1 MPQVRFLW
9 VDTSCMT
16 TFHSQD
22 YDQPTAI
29 ARRLDMRRSGDGA
42 RWGVGLIACC
52 LVLAVGCHS
61 RKASIWNPDR
71 VPAPVAKIAAIAQ
84 KGQQALE
91 VTPADLPFEQ
101 SPSNVSSPNRVDSVS
116 VEVDSSTSHQ
126 SPTVVASAA
135 FLVEST
141 NSPAASYSL
150 VDLEELALANNP
162 AIRSAEALSR
172 KAAGLQNQVGTRPN
186 PTLGYFGQ
194 QLADRGTDQQGVF
207 FEQEFVRG
215 NKLELNRDVLRRTLS
230 AQQWEAETQRQRVL
244 TDVRTLFYEALG
256 AQQQLEAIREFEAVA
271 KKGVDV
277 AIERKNAEEGTAI
290 EVLQSETLLSEIS
303 LAAEQA
309 AASFR
314 GAWEQLTQVAGIPG
328 ATPVHLE
335 SDERIQDSVPDWNA
349 MLEAM
354 ISKSPEY
361 AVANAMVC
369 EKLAILKRQQAQ
381 YIPNVSTQLGTGY
394 DNGTD
399 SGMINVQVGAPIPVI
414 NKNQGN
420 IAAAHAD
427 YTRAVENVK
436 RVRLSIGSRLA
447 KASQGIEASS
457 AAVKRYNE
465 EILPKAKKSLDL
477 SEEVYRAGEL
487 DFLQVLVVRRVYFE
501 SKIKAIQARAQ
512 LAQSLAIVD
521 GMLLSG
527 GLEPSQDFTDG
538 DGLRSQSFGGQ

>member
-1 MPQVRFLW
+1 LPQVRFLW
-9 VDTSCMT
+9 VDTSGMAPYQPLNH
-16 TFHSQD
+16 FHQ
-22 YDQPTAI
+22 TAN
-29 ARRLDMRRSGDGA
+29 ARKLDLLRCGGGA
-42 RWGVGLIACC
+42 DWSFGWITCC
-52 LVLAVGCHS
+52 LLLTAGCHS
-61 RKASIWNPDR
+61 RQANVWNPDQI
-71 VPAPVAKIAAIAQ
+71 PAPVAKIAAIAQ
-84 KGQQALE
+84 SGPQTLQI
-91 VTPADLPFEQ
+91 TPAGLPFEK
-101 SPSNVSSPNRVDSVS
+101 SPSNLSSSNRVDLAS
-116 VEVDSSTSHQ
+116 VEVDSSTSHP

-141 NSPAASYSL
+141 NNPAASYAL
-150 VDLEELALANNP
+150 ADLEELALANNP
-162 AIRSAEALSR
+162 AIRSADALSR
-172 KAAGLQNQVGTRPN
+172 KAAGLQNQVGMRPN
-186 PTLGYFGQ
+186 PTLGYYGQ
-194 QLADRGTDQQGVF
+194 QLANRGTDQQGVF
-207 FEQEFVRG
+207 YEQEFVRG
-215 NKLELNRDVLRRTLS
+215 NKLELNREVLRRTLS
-230 AQQWEAETQRQRVL
+230 AQQWESETQRQRVL

-256 AQQQLEAIREFEAVA
+256 AQQQLEAIRDFESVA

-290 EVLQSETLLSEIS
+290 EVLQSETLWSEIS

-309 AASFR
+309 AAAFR

-328 ATPVHLE
+328 AAPLYLN
-335 SDERIQDSVPDWNA
+335 SDDRVQDSVPDCNA

-354 ISKSPEY
+354 IAKSPEY
-361 AVANAMVC
+361 AVANSIVC
-369 EKLAILKRQQAQ
+369 EKQAILRRQQAQ

-414 NKNQGN
+414 NKNHGN

-427 YTRAVENVK
+427 YVRAVENVK

-447 KASQGIEASS
+447 KVSQEIEASS
-457 AAVKRYNE
+457 AAVRRYDE

-512 LAQSLAIVD
+512 LAQSLAIID

-527 GLEPSQDFTDG
+527 GLEPSQDFTEG
-538 DGLRSQSFGGQ
+538 DGLRGQSFGGQ

>member
-1 MPQVRFLW
+1 ME
-9 VDTSCMT
+9 TY
-16 TFHSQD
+16 HSQD
-22 YDQPTAI
+22 HHQPTTR
-29 ARRLDMRRSGDGA
+29 ARVLDITRYVDGV
-42 RWGVGLIACC
+42 RWSVACIACC
-52 LVLAVGCHS
+52 LALVGGCHA
-61 RKASIWNPDR
+61 RKTSIWNPDR
-71 VPAPVAKIAAIAQ
+71 VPAPVAKIASTAQ
-84 KGQQALE
+84 NSPQTLDA
-91 VTPADLPFEQ
+91 TPADLPFEQ
-101 SPSNVSSPNRVDSVS
+101 SPSYVSSSNRVDLASVD
-116 VEVDSSTSHQ
+116 VNSSTSQQ
-126 SPTVVASAA
+126 SPTVLASAA
-135 FLVEST
+135 FLVET
-141 NSPAASYSL
+141 KNSPSGSYSL
-150 VDLEELALANNP
+150 VDLEELALENNP

-172 KAAGLQNQVGTRPN
+172 KAAGLQNQVGMRPN

-207 FEQEFVRG
+207 FEQEFIRG
-215 NKLELNRDVLRRTLS
+215 NKLQLNRDVLRRTLS

-309 AASFR
+309 AAAFR

-328 ATPVHLE
+328 AEPLHLE
-335 SDERIQDSVPDWNA
+335 SDERTVDSVPDWNA

-354 ISKSPEY
+354 ISKSPEN
-361 AVANAMVC
+361 AVANAIVC

-381 YIPNVSTQLGTGY
+381 YIPNLSTQLGTGY

-399 SGMINVQVGAPIPVI
+399 SGMLNVQVGAPIPI
-414 NKNQGN
+414 NNKNQGN

-457 AAVKRYNE
+457 AAVKRYDE

-538 DGLRSQSFGGQ
+538 DGLRSQTFGGQ

>member
-1 MPQVRFLW
+1 MAPYYPQNHV
-9 VDTSCMT
+9 
-16 TFHSQD
+16 HH
-22 YDQPTAI
+22 TAN
-29 ARRLDMRRSGDGA
+29 ARKLDLLRCDG
-42 RWGVGLIACC
+42 GVNWSAGWITCC
-52 LVLAVGCHS
+52 LLLAAGCHS
-61 RKASIWNPDR
+61 RKSNVWNPDQI
-71 VPAPVAKIAAIAQ
+71 PAPVAKIAAIAQ
-84 KGQQALE
+84 SGERTLE
-91 VTPADLPFEQ
+91 VTPTSEVAPTATPFEQ
-101 SPSNVSSPNRVDSVS
+101 SLPKDSSSNSVSSLNRVTVASS
-116 VEVDSSTSHQ
+116 EVASSTSNS

-135 FLVEST
+135 FLVES
-141 NSPAASYSL
+141 NASPAASYAL

-162 AIRSAEALSR
+162 AIRSADALSR
-172 KAAGLQNQVGTRPN
+172 KAAGLQNQVGMRPN

-194 QLADRGTDQQGVF
+194 QLANRGTDQQGVF
-207 FEQEFVRG
+207 YEQEFVRG
-215 NKLELNRDVLRRTLS
+215 NKLELNREVLRRTLS
-230 AQQWEAETQRQRVL
+230 AQQWESETQRQRVL

-256 AQQQLEAIREFEAVA
+256 AQQQLEAIRDFESVA

-309 AASFR
+309 AAAFR
-314 GAWEQLTQVAGIPG
+314 GAWEQLAQVAGIPG
-328 ATPVHLE
+328 AAPLPLT
-335 SDERIQDSVPDWNA
+335 SDDRVQGSIQDWNA
-349 MLEAM
+349 TLEAM
-354 ISKSPEY
+354 IAKSPEY
-361 AVANAMVC
+361 AVANAIVC
-369 EKLAILKRQQAQ
+369 EKLAILRRQQAQ

-414 NKNQGN
+414 NKNHGN

-427 YTRAVENVK
+427 YVRAVENVK
-436 RVRLSIGSRLA
+436 RVRLSIGSRMA
-447 KASQGIEASS
+447 KASQEIEASS
-457 AAVKRYNE
+457 AAVRRYDE

-538 DGLRSQSFGGQ
+538 DGLRGQTFGGQ

>member
-1 MPQVRFLW
+1 MA
-9 VDTSCMT
+9 TY
-16 TFHSQD
+16 HSQD
-22 YDQPTAI
+22 HDQPTAI
-29 ARRLDMRRSGDGA
+29 ARILDILPG
-42 RWGVGLIACC
+42 GVGVFWSLGWLTCC
-52 LVLAVGCHS
+52 LALASGCHA
-61 RKASIWNPDR
+61 RKGNIWNPDQ
-71 VPAPVAKIAAIAQ
+71 VPAPVAKIASIAQ
-84 KGQQALE
+84 SGPQTLE
-91 VTPADLPFEQ
+91 ATPSDLPFDQ
-101 SPSNVSSPNRVDSVS
+101 SLSNESSANQVDLAS
-116 VEVDSSTSHQ
+116 VEIDSSTSQQ
-126 SPTVVASAA
+126 SPTVIASAA
-135 FLVEST
+135 FMVETT
-141 NSPAASYSL
+141 NSPSASYSL
-150 VDLEELALANNP
+150 VDLEQLALANNP
-162 AIRSAEALSR
+162 AIRSADALSR

-194 QLADRGTDQQGVF
+194 QLVNRGTDQQGVF
-207 FEQEFVRG
+207 FEQEFIRG
-215 NKLELNRDVLRRTLS
+215 NKLELNREVLRRTLS

-244 TDVRTLFYEALG
+244 TDVRTLYYEALG

-309 AASFR
+309 AAAFR

-328 ATPVHLE
+328 AAPLHLE
-335 SDERIQDSVPDWNA
+335 NDERIQNSVPDWNA

-361 AVANAMVC
+361 AVANAIVC

-399 SGMINVQVGAPIPVI
+399 SGMINVQVGAPIPI
-414 NKNQGN
+414 NNKNQGN

-457 AAVKRYNE
+457 AAVKRYDE

-538 DGLRSQSFGGQ
+538 DGLRGQTFGGQ

>member
-1 MPQVRFLW
+1 MA
-9 VDTSCMT
+9 TY
-16 TFHSQD
+16 HSQD

-29 ARRLDMRRSGDGA
+29 ARRRDMIRSGDGA
-42 RWGVGLIACC
+42 RWGVGLITCC
-52 LVLAVGCHS
+52 LALASGCHA
-61 RKASIWNPDR
+61 RKGNIWNPDQ
-71 VPAPVAKIAAIAQ
+71 VPAPVAKIASIAQ

-101 SPSNVSSPNRVDSVS
+101 SPSNVSSPNRVDLVS

-207 FEQEFVRG
+207 FEQEFIRG

-328 ATPVHLE
+328 AKPVHLE

-538 DGLRSQSFGGQ
+538 DGLRGQSFGGQ

>member
-1 MPQVRFLW
+1 
-9 VDTSCMT
+9 MT

-29 ARRLDMRRSGDGA
+29 ARRLDMLRSGDGA
-42 RWGVGLIACC
+42 RWCVGLIACC
-52 LVLAVGCHS
+52 LVLAVGCHA
-61 RKASIWNPDR
+61 RKTSIWNPDR

-101 SPSNVSSPNRVDSVS
+101 SPSNVSSPNRVDLVS

-328 ATPVHLE
+328 ATPVHIE

-361 AVANAMVC
+361 AVANAIVC

>member
-1 MPQVRFLW
+1 MAPYQPLNH
-9 VDTSCMT
+9 
-16 TFHSQD
+16 FHQ
-22 YDQPTAI
+22 TAK
-29 ARRLDMRRSGDGA
+29 ARKLDLLRCGGGA
-42 RWGVGLIACC
+42 DWSFGWITCC
-52 LVLAVGCHS
+52 LLLTAGCHS
-61 RKASIWNPDR
+61 RQANVWNPDQI
-71 VPAPVAKIAAIAQ
+71 PAPVAKIAAIAQ
-84 KGQQALE
+84 SGPQTLQI
-91 VTPADLPFEQ
+91 TPAGLPFEK
-101 SPSNVSSPNRVDSVS
+101 SPSNLSSSNRVDLAS
-116 VEVDSSTSHQ
+116 VEVDSSTSHP

-141 NSPAASYSL
+141 NNPAASYAL
-150 VDLEELALANNP
+150 ADLEELALANNP
-162 AIRSAEALSR
+162 AIRSADALSR
-172 KAAGLQNQVGTRPN
+172 KAAGLQNQVGMRPN
-186 PTLGYFGQ
+186 PTLGYYGQ
-194 QLADRGTDQQGVF
+194 QLANRGTDQQGVF
-207 FEQEFVRG
+207 YEQEFVRG
-215 NKLELNRDVLRRTLS
+215 NKLELNREVLRRTLS
-230 AQQWEAETQRQRVL
+230 AQQWESETQRQRVL

-256 AQQQLEAIREFEAVA
+256 AQQQLEAIRDFESVA

-290 EVLQSETLLSEIS
+290 EVLQSETLWSEIS

-309 AASFR
+309 AAAFR

-328 ATPVHLE
+328 AAPLYLN
-335 SDERIQDSVPDWNA
+335 SDDRVQDSVPDCNA

-354 ISKSPEY
+354 IAKSPEY
-361 AVANAMVC
+361 AVANSIVC
-369 EKLAILKRQQAQ
+369 EKQAILRRQQAQ

-414 NKNQGN
+414 NKNHGN

-427 YTRAVENVK
+427 YVRAVENVK

-447 KASQGIEASS
+447 KVSQEIEASS
-457 AAVKRYNE
+457 AAVRRYDE

-512 LAQSLAIVD
+512 LAQSLAIID

-527 GLEPSQDFTDG
+527 GLEPSQDFTEG
-538 DGLRSQSFGGQ
+538 DGLRGQSFGGQ